1 MLGTRRAAGSREAKC
16 ESCKAPGCWRLLGV
30 SRPDPEGRRHYP
42 NASQRTIVSDG
53 REDSFAEPSD
63 RYASLEEAIDC
74 LLEECGFVLPPDHQE
89 DLFQA

>member
-1 MLGTRRAAGSREAKC
+1 M
-16 ESCKAPGCWRLLGV
+16 